1 MVAIRAE
8 AATVRRNIVLP
19 PKTPRSAT
27 KTALL
32 QGVTAVLDAA
42 IMPSGST
49 DLRQGI
55 LTAVYNYDIEAF
67 EIRWDIAK

>member
-8 AATVRRNIVLP
+8 AATVRRNIILP
-19 PKTPRSAT
+19 PYTPRSAT
-27 KTALL
+27 KKALL
-32 QGVTAVLDAA
+32 QGITAVVDAA
-42 IMPSGST
+42 INDSGQT

-55 LTAVYNYDIEAF
+55 LTVVYNYDIEAF

>member
-8 AATVRRNIVLP
+8 AATVRRNILLP
-19 PKTPRSAT
+19 PKTPRGAA

-32 QGVTAVLDAA
+32 QGITAVVDAA
-42 IMPSGST
+42 IMDNGQT

-55 LTAVYNYDIEAF
+55 LTVVYNHDIEAF